1 MTSPTSLLGCPPA
14 QITTTTPAAYL
25 RIAAGGGKA
34 IVGVFDGERVR
45 WAPLV
50 VPAPLSLIADLEQV
64 GYHRM
69 WSGQPE
75 VDLPTSTPLRA
86 WLCDGD
92 VQVLLLDTDPE
103 GLPRLSLS

>member
-1 MTSPTSLLGCPPA
+1 MTSPTSLLGCSPE
-14 QITTTTPAAYL
+14 QIITTAPVAYL
-25 RIAAGGGKA
+25 RIASGGGQA
-34 IVGVFDGERVR
+34 IVGVFDGEQVR
-45 WAPLV
+45 WVAQL
-50 VPAPLSLIADLEQV
+50 VPAPLRLIADLEDV